1 MKTHYGG
8 GGPLDDTKLK
18 GESAFAVAER
28 RGIERN
34 ENGDG
39 LFFTLSPAN
48 SLRNKLFVFL
58 SWDNDQDLSKS
69 GIDFQDCR
77 AEREREREDLKNR
90 EPVWNLNFWFQEK
103 GLYVKHEMAFLLSSF
118 AREASLKNKLFF
130 RVAFFAQFHAR
141 L

>member
-48 SLRNKLFVFL
+48 SLRDKLFVFL

-77 AEREREREDLKNR
+77 AERERERGFEKSSAGLEFKFLVAGERIIR
-90 EPVWNLNFWFQEK
+90 ET
-103 GLYVKHEMAFLLSSF
+103 
-118 AREASLKNKLFF
+118 
-130 RVAFFAQFHAR
+130 
-141 L
+141 